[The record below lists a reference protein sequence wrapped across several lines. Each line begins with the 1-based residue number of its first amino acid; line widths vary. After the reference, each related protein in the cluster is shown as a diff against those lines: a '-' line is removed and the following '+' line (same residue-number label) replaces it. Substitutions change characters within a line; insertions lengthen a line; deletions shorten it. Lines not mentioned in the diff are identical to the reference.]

1 MEPKA
6 RPKAPSVSV
15 PSPQQ
20 ALVRLLNSTR
30 DFAAAVGFIKR
41 AQQYDQST
49 IEHVALFLGALIS
62 YSRPFKDRD
71 GAAVGETLSQS
82 PIFLAVATDLGA
94 DLELH
99 ARIVG
104 LSLRA
109 MACSEPLSEPLQ
121 RAASFCNSKIH
132 SFSFPD
138 RSGVTLARQ
147 LNLVAFERI
156 SNLMRLACV
165 FTLSDIG
172 DPQRRHKTVNCRD

>member
-1 MEPKA
+1 MEPKGRA
-6 RPKAPSVSV
+6 KAPSVSV
-15 PSPQQ
+15 ASPQQ

-41 AQQYDQST
+41 ARQYDQST

-71 GAAVGETLSQS
+71 GCTVGETLGQS

-94 DLELH
+94 DLKLH
-99 ARIVG
+99 AKIVG
-104 LSLRA
+104 LSLHAIAR
-109 MACSEPLSEPLQ
+109 SEPLSGPLQ
-121 RAASFCNSKIH
+121 RAANFCNSRIH

-138 RSGVTLARQ
+138 QSGVKLARQ
-147 LNLVAFERI
+147 LDLEAFERV

-172 DPQRRHKTVNCRD
+172 DPQRRHRTVNCRD